1 MIKSGDVVEIKHLD
15 KDRIFWSYVKEYDG
29 SSIKIYE
36 PLNNSRYTPISLNDT
51 VELSVKTDGGK
62 IFKSIFKV
70 VKISDTEKKYFE
82 ALPLRDIEIIENK
95 RELLRVSARLD
106 VKVFKTTDGLNRS
119 KEYYSFITREIS
131 PGGCSAESEG
141 ADIAEGDSVYLE
153 IEINGK
159 SAYSKAL
166 VKEKKIDE
174 KKAVVFSFVFIDID
188 EFSEALITKLIYS
201 YQRVFGLI
209 ERGG

>member
-1 MIKSGDVVEIKHLD
+1 MIKSGDVAEIRHLD
-15 KDRIFWSYVKEYDG
+15 KDRIFWSYVKDWEG
-29 SSIKIYE
+29 SIIKIYE
-36 PLNNSRYTPISLNDT
+36 PNNSRYTPISLNDT
-51 VELSVKTDGGK
+51 VEINIKSDDGNIIKG
-62 IFKSIFKV
+62 IFKV
-70 VKISDTEKKYFE
+70 VKISDSEKKYFE
-82 ALPLRDIEIIENK
+82 ALPVRDIEVIENK

-106 VKVFKTTDGLNRS
+106 VKLFKTTDGLNKS
-119 KEYYSFITREIS
+119 KEYYKFITKEIS
-131 PGGCSAESEG
+131 PGGCSGELEG
-141 ADIAEGDSVYLE
+141 ADISEGDMVYLE

-166 VKEKKIDE
+166 VKEKKSGE
-174 KKAVVFSFVFIDID
+174 KKAETVSFVFIDID